1 MRSFVKSHRPSLFVA
16 LVMLLFCLYFA
27 VGVAIFL
34 LWDPHRR
41 EEVALVAIMLSG
53 VLSYLFPWAHITET
67 WFLIRKSTRPSARW
81 HWLPDTSK
89 PVPEARLI
97 SDSEFGTDVPMG
109 DLIVARTQSGNEWS
123 SDAVPPD
130 PYFRQTMF
138 GRRIPRDLDA
148 ERVVAT
154 AHPLREMDEA
164 VTGYED
170 DWGTES
176 FASSLM
182 MDQLR
187 RRHEPISAD
196 VYTPEDLK
204 QRGYW
209 IMLTPEVEEF
219 CSLHDIARPISFQKY
234 RDGEW
239 VDVEE
244 VFFRVVDPDESTI
257 RLGPVLSAD
266 DVSISE

>member
-1 MRSFVKSHRPSLFVA
+1 MRSFVKSHRPSVFVA
-16 LVMLLFCLYFA
+16 LTMLLFCAYA
-27 VGVAIFL
+27 VVGIAVFY
-34 LWDPHRR
+34 LWDPQRR
-41 EEVALVAIMLSG
+41 AEAALLAIMLSG
-53 VLSYLFPWAHITET
+53 VLSYLFPWAQITET

-97 SDSEFGTDVPMG
+97 SDTELGTDVETSKMTT
-109 DLIVARTQSGNEWS
+109 ARTQSGNEWS
-123 SDAVPPD
+123 TDEDLVARQSAFGMRVPEKLGAD
-130 PYFRQTMF
+130 
-138 GRRIPRDLDA
+138 
-148 ERVVAT
+148 RVVAT

-209 IMLTPEVEEF
+209 IVLTPEVEAF

-239 VDVEE
+239 ADVEE
-244 VFFRVVDPDESTI
+244 VFFRVVDPDGSTI
-257 RLGPVLSAD
+257 RLGPVLPAD